1 MKTIFQSYPENPLKK
16 YTRKKHPKKHPKKH
30 QYLKSQEKTPIQKTP
45 IFGNLQKKHPKKNT
59 NSEIL
64 PKKHPNQE
72 TPIFENRGK
81 TPKKKHP
88 KKHLPDYHCPPI
100 LSVRFFI

>member
-1 MKTIFQSYPENPLKK
+1 MKTIFQNYPENPLKK
-16 YTRKKHPKKHPKKH
+16 YTREKHPKKH
-30 QYLKSQEKTPIQKTP
+30 QKKTP
-45 IFGNLQKKHPKKNT
+45 IFEISRKNTNTKNTHFWKSSKKHPKKNT

-81 TPKKKHP
+81 NTQKKTPKKTP
-88 KKHLPDYHCPPI
+88 
-100 LSVRFFI
+100 S

>member
-1 MKTIFQSYPENPLKK
+1 MKTVFQKYPENPLKK
-16 YTRKKHPKKHPKKH
+16 HTRKITKKKSPI
-30 QYLKSQEKTPIQKTP
+30 LKTQEKNQTKNT
-45 IFGNLQKKHPKKNT
+45 NLGKSSKNT

-81 TPKKKHP
+81 NTQKKTPKKTP
-88 KKHLPDYHCPPI
+88 
-100 LSVRFFI
+100 S